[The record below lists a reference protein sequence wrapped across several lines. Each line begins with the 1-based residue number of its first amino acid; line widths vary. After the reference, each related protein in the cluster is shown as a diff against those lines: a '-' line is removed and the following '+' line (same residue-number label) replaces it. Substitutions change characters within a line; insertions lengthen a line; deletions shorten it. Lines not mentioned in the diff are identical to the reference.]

1 MYVDVDA
8 IKDPNPDKAAK
19 AYPRKRPTD
28 PETVKEGNPPIGNTL
43 ATKLRVWQIV
53 PTVLEANPHWL
64 TNHRILA
71 NGIPWGDESDPVLPD
86 SKPNCRRHL
95 KPNQRGP
102 SPLRNLARQQKPQVA
117 SVLLWVKM
125 MKIRCLHAP
134 ALHKCF
140 FVSFLICTIIIIG
153 RSSGQ

>member
-8 IKDPNPDKAAK
+8 LKDPNPDKAVK

-71 NGIPWGDESDPVLPD
+71 NGIPWGDESDPVLPNSKKRKAKLSAAPQAKPKKPKPAAESSEAADAAGRLSALMGEDDED
-86 SKPNCRRHL
+86 SMFARAS
-95 KPNQRGP
+95 
-102 SPLRNLARQQKPQVA
+102 SP
-117 SVLLWVKM
+117 
-125 MKIRCLHAP
+125 
-134 ALHKCF
+134 
-140 FVSFLICTIIIIG
+140 
-153 RSSGQ
+153 